1 MKDIKKASASPQNKP
16 KKKLKFKPKTQSAN
30 ATKDKKMTRKKVL
43 NSVLIVFLSF
53 VLISGLCVF
62 FILVNVLKDAPDV
75 TKAFK
80 SEGNSKI
87 LNVNNE
93 IYTEVGAENRE
104 NITYDQ
110 LPQTVVDAFLSI
122 EDSRFFTHNGFD
134 LPRFISSA
142 INNLRSG
149 SLGQGGSTLTMQ
161 MVDNARQQLEPDY
174 NDSQASSIERI
185 ERKIQEIFMSM
196 DAESEYTKEEI
207 LVNYLNK
214 VNFGY
219 TARGIQKGAQYYFGK
234 DVSQLNLSE
243 SAFLAGVVNAPNLFN
258 PYKGTQ
264 WISSQEEWFDY
275 YEKAVSRRDAT
286 LYQMKYH
293 GYITEEEYDLAIST
307 ELAFQLNGHDK
318 FHSNSSD
325 AVLALVNAE
334 MQEKYNINIYTDS
347 CVVYTSID
355 PDAQALADQI
365 TNGEV
370 ITFPND
376 DNYNIAFSVMNN
388 KTGEIAAIG
397 PGRGFDLN
405 DSSAINEATN
415 TRSTGSTIKPLLD
428 YAPGFDYLGYATSH
442 VFRDQPVDYGTG
454 TPLGNADG
462 KYRGDVTFAD
472 TVGNSYNTTAVQSF
486 MDLTDKWGQDNIIN
500 YLNTI
505 GITSVN
511 KNNFAPQIAIGGDAM
526 SASPVSLA
534 GAYGI
539 LANEGKFIEPHVVT
553 KVEFPD
559 DPEKETIIPNYESVQ
574 TISSQA
580 AYLMSDILK
589 QAVSINWLM
598 NSSKAFGGVRYPVY
612 GKTGTSDWDAQ
623 AAALY
628 GLQAGSIH
636 DEWMVNYT
644 SDYVVATWSGYKQ
657 PATVTTAVL
666 GMNIPGQINRHLLDL
681 LSSKSAPTELSQPD
695 GISTIT
701 HVKGAFPYASATEGL
716 DSSMVTSGKIKTEFN
731 KLTSLSAEDLKD
743 LSSFSASAKEDASN
757 LAVHLNFASYP
768 DSDKTQEAAH
778 SKEFKV
784 LGISFTGNV
793 FYDPSFVFGK
803 VVYKADVKLNG
814 NVVQTISTSDA
825 ESDQS
830 LSGVSHGDKI
840 EICGYYAY
848 EKDGKKSNEIC
859 TSVTLPKKPEV
870 KADKNSLQS
879 AITNAANYKDPAKYK
894 QTFIDQLNAAL
905 VTANAV
911 LAKQDATQDEVNAQT
926 AAVNAAIQQCIQN
939 PVDSNQNQNQNQPPQ
954 PQH

>member
-1 MKDIKKASASPQNKP
+1 MKEIKKPNTASSSSA
-16 KKKLKFKPKTQSAN
+16 KKKLKFKPKASGSTAS
-30 ATKDKKMTRKKVL
+30 KDKKMSKKKVL
-43 NSVLIVFLSF
+43 NSILIVFLSL

-80 SEGNSKI
+80 SEGNTKI
-87 LNVNNE
+87 LDKNGDV
-93 IYTEVGAENRE
+93 YTEVGAENRE

-142 INNLRSG
+142 VNNLRSG

-161 MVDNARQQLEPDY
+161 MVDNARLQLEPEY
-174 NDSQASSIERI
+174 NDLTASSIERI

-196 DAESEYTKEEI
+196 DAENKYTKEEI

-243 SAFLAGVVNAPNLFN
+243 SAFLAGVVNAPNLYN

-264 WISSQEEWFDY
+264 WLSNREDWFDF
-275 YEKAVSRRDAT
+275 YEQSVERRDAT
-286 LYQMKYH
+286 LWQMFNH
-293 GYITEEEYDLAIST
+293 GYITEEEYKLTKST

-318 FHSNSSD
+318 FHADSSD

-365 TNGEV
+365 TNGEI

-376 DNYNIAFSVMNN
+376 DNYNIAFSLMNN
-388 KTGEIAAIG
+388 RTGEITAIG

-405 DSSAINEATN
+405 DTSAINEATN
-415 TRSTGSTIKPLLD
+415 IRSTGSTIKPILD
-428 YAPGFDYLGYATSH
+428 YAPAFDYLGYATSH
-442 VFRDQPVDYGTG
+442 VFRDQPIDYGTG

-462 KYRGDVTFAD
+462 KYRGDITFAD
-472 TVGNSYNTTAVQSF
+472 TVGNSYNTTAVQTF
-486 MDLTDKWGQDNIIN
+486 IDLTNKWGQDNIIN
-500 YLNTI
+500 YLNTV

-511 KNNFAPQIAIGGDAM
+511 KNNFAPQIAIGGDALT
-526 SASPVSLA
+526 ASPVSLA

-539 LANEGKFIEPHVVT
+539 FANEGKYIEPHVVT

-559 DPEKETIIPNYESVQ
+559 DPDKEAIHPNYEPVQ
-574 TISSQA
+574 TISTQA

-589 QAVSINWLM
+589 QAININWFM
-598 NSSKAFGGVRYPVY
+598 SQRNAFGSVSYPVY

-628 GLQAGSIH
+628 GLKAGSIH

-644 SDYVVATWSGYKQ
+644 SEYVVATWSGYKQ
-657 PATVTTAVL
+657 PNSINNTVL
-666 GMNIPGQINRHLLDL
+666 YMNIPGQINRHLLDL
-681 LSSKSAPTELSQPD
+681 MVSKSYPAEISQPD

-701 HVKGAFPYASATEGL
+701 HVKGAFPYASSPEGL
-716 DSSMVTSGKIKTEFN
+716 SSDMVTSGKIKTEFN
-731 KLTSLSAEDLKD
+731 KLTTLSAEDLKD
-743 LSSFSASAKEDASN
+743 ISSFTASAKEDANN
-757 LAVHLNFASYP
+757 LGVHLNFASYP

-778 SKEFKV
+778 SKTFEV

-830 LSGVSHGDKI
+830 LSGVSPGDTI
-840 EICGYYAY
+840 DICGYYAY

-859 TSVTLPKKPEV
+859 TSVTLPKKAEV
-870 KADKNSLQS
+870 KVDKSSLQA
-879 AITNAANYKDPAKYK
+879 AINNANNYKDPAKYK
-894 QTFIDQLNAAL
+894 QPFIDQLNNSL
-905 VTANAV
+905 NTANAI
-911 LAKQDATQDEVNAQT
+911 LAKADATQDEINAQT
-926 AAVNAAIQQCIQN
+926 VAVNAAIQQCIQN
-939 PVDSNQNQNQNQPPQ
+939 PVDTNQNQNQNQPPQ
-954 PQH
+954 Q

>member
-1 MKDIKKASASPQNKP
+1 MKEIKKTNASPQNSP
-16 KKKLKFKPKTQSAN
+16 KKKLKLHTK
-30 ATKDKKMTRKKVL
+30 ATNTTVKKDKKMTRKKVL
-43 NSVLIVFLSF
+43 NSILIVFLSL

-75 TKAFK
+75 TRAFK
-80 SEGNSKI
+80 SDSNSKI
-87 LNVNNE
+87 MNVNNE
-93 IYTEVGAENRE
+93 VYTEVGAENRE

-142 INNLRSG
+142 LNNLRSG

-161 MVDNARQQLEPDY
+161 MVDNARLQLEPEY
-174 NDSQASSIERI
+174 NDLTASSIERI

-264 WISSQEEWFDY
+264 WISSQEDWFNY
-275 YEKAVSRRDAT
+275 YEKAVERRNAT
-286 LYQMKYH
+286 LYQMFAH
-293 GYITEEEYDLAIST
+293 GYITKEEHDLARSS

-318 FHSNSSD
+318 FHSDSSD

-334 MQEKYNINIYTDS
+334 MQEKYNINIYTES

-355 PDAQALADQI
+355 PDAQDLADKI

-376 DNYNIAFSVMNN
+376 DNYNIAFSLMNN
-388 KTGEIAAIG
+388 QTGEIAAIG

-405 DSSAINEATN
+405 DTSAINEAVN
-415 TRSTGSTIKPLLD
+415 IRSTGSTIKPLLD
-428 YAPGFDYLGYATSH
+428 YAPGFDYLGYSTSH
-442 VFRDQPVDYGTG
+442 VFRDQPIDYGTG
-454 TPLGNADG
+454 TPLGNSDG

-486 MDLTDKWGQDNIIN
+486 MDLTNKWGQDNIIN

-511 KNNFAPQIAIGGDAM
+511 KNNFAPQIAIGGDGM
-526 SASPVSLA
+526 TASPVSLA

-539 LANEGKFIEPHVVT
+539 LANEGKYIEPHVVT
-553 KVEFPD
+553 KVEFPE
-559 DPEKETIIPNYESVQ
+559 DPDKETIIPKYESVQ

-589 QAVSINWLM
+589 QAVSINWFM
-598 NSSKAFGGVRYPVY
+598 SQRTGFGGVGYPVY

-628 GLQAGSIH
+628 GLVAGSIH

-657 PATVTTAVL
+657 PATISNTVL
-666 GMNIPGQINRHLLDL
+666 YMNIPGQINRHMLDL
-681 LSSKSAPTELSQPD
+681 MSSKSAPSEISQPD

-701 HVKGAFPYASATEGL
+701 HIKGAFPYAAATEGM
-716 DSSMVTSGKIKTEFN
+716 DSEMVTSGKIKTEFN
-731 KLTSLSAEDLKD
+731 KLTSLSAENLKD
-743 LSSFSASAKEDASN
+743 LSSFNISAKDDPDN
-757 LAVHLNFASYP
+757 LSVHLDFSAYP

-778 SKEFKV
+778 SKSFNV

-803 VVYKADVKLNG
+803 VVYKADVKHNG
-814 NVVQTISTSDA
+814 TVVQTISTSDA
-825 ESDQS
+825 QSDQS
-830 LSGVSHGDKI
+830 LSGVSNGDTI
-840 EICGYYAY
+840 DICGYYAY
-848 EKDGKKSNEIC
+848 EKSDKKSNEIC
-859 TSVTLPKKPEV
+859 KSVTLPKKPEV
-870 KADKNSLQS
+870 KIDKSSLQA
-879 AITNAANYKDPAKYK
+879 AINNAANYRDPAKYK
-894 QTFIDQLNAAL
+894 QPAIDQLNAAL
-905 VTANAV
+905 TNANAV
-911 LAKQDATQDEVNAQT
+911 LNKQNATQDEVNAQT
-926 AAVNAAIQQCIQN
+926 TALNAAIQQCIQN
-939 PVDSNQNQNQNQPPQ
+939 PVDTNQNQNQQ
-954 PQH
+954 PQQ